1 MMNSSFDDIPG
12 RLDKLERRSM
22 YRRRRVIESPQG
34 RELVVDGQRLLN
46 FCSNDYLGLAS
57 DDRIRQALKHGVDR
71 WGVGAGAS
79 HLVCGHT
86 AAHHELEDAL
96 AEMTG
101 RPRALFFSSGYAANL
116 GVINALVGARDSVF
130 EDRLKHASLLDGGWI
145 SRARFEFYDHLSAD
159 DLDARLAETGDGRRS
174 IVSDGVFSMDGDCC
188 PLTDLTRV
196 AGRHAAW
203 LMIDDAHGF
212 GVIGERGVGS
222 VDPDEF
228 DTRQVPVLMATLGK
242 AVGTSGAF
250 VAADESLIE
259 YLIQRARNYIY
270 TTALPA
276 AVAVATRTSLEIVAS
291 EHWRRER
298 LAELIVRFRTGVR
311 QLGIDVM
318 ASDTPIQPV
327 IVGDADA
334 VLTASQALETRGF
347 LITAIRPPTVPQGTS
362 RLRVTLTAVHTN
374 EDVDR
379 LVSALGEVLDG
390 KSAGGEEG
398 LSAGD

>member
-116 GVINALVGARDSVF
+116 GVINALVGARDCVF
-130 EDRLKHASLLDGGWI
+130 EDRLNHASLLDGGWI
-145 SRARFEFYDHLSAD
+145 SRAKFEFYDHLSVD
-159 DLDARLAETGDGRRS
+159 DLDARLDQSDGDRRL
-174 IVSDGVFSMDGDCC
+174 IVTDGVFSMDGDRS
-188 PLTDLTRV
+188 PLADLTSV
-196 AGRHAAW
+196 ADRHAAW
-203 LMIDDAHGF
+203 LMVDDAHGF
-212 GVIGERGVGS
+212 GVIGEHGAGS
-222 VDPDEF
+222 VDPEVF

-250 VAADESLIE
+250 VAGDDSLIE
-259 YLIQRARNYIY
+259 FLIQRARNYIY

-276 AVAVATRTSLEIVAS
+276 AVAVATLTSLNIVKS
-291 EHWRRER
+291 ENWRREK
-298 LAELIVRFRTGVR
+298 LAELISRFR
-311 QLGIDVM
+311 LGIRELGVDLLP
-318 ASDTPIQPV
+318 SDTPIQPV
-327 IVGDADA
+327 IVGNADA
-334 VLTASQALETRGF
+334 VLAASRALETRGF
-347 LITAIRPPTVPQGTS
+347 FITAIRPPTVPQGTS
-362 RLRVTLTAVHTN
+362 RLRITLTAAHTN

-379 LVSALGEVLDG
+379 LVSALGEVLDEVLGSG
-390 KSAGGEEG
+390 KRTAR
-398 LSAGD
+398 